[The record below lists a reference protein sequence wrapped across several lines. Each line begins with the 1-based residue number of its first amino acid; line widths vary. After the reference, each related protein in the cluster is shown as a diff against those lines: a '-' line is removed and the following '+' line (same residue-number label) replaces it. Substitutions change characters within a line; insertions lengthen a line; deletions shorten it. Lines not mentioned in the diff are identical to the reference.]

1 MRTANTVAD
10 VVALLGAGVLLM
22 LAGCGG
28 GGGGTGPGKTAAQW
42 TLEGWGAFEGDD
54 YTTAAS
60 RFQQAISTDPSY
72 ADAYN
77 GLGWS
82 DSKMDR
88 LSDAVAQF
96 NLGLSKPSTTIVHY
110 EILAGKAFT
119 YNAQG
124 GLNVTPAISAAES
137 VATYSPS
144 FAFSHDPKVTISD
157 VHLLLAE
164 CYASQGDFLSALRH
178 VQAIE
183 STFIADVATAS
194 GRALLLDE
202 IEWLRTRV

>member
-1 MRTANTVAD
+1 VAD
-10 VVALLGAGVLLM
+10 VIALLWVGVLLI

-28 GGGGTGPGKTAAQW
+28 GGGTGTGKTAPQW
-42 TLEGWGAFEGDD
+42 TQEGWTAFESDD

-60 RFQQAISTDPSY
+60 RFQQAISTDASY

-82 DSKMDR
+82 YSKTDR

-96 NLGLSKPSTTIVHY
+96 NLGLGKPGTAVVHY

-124 GLNVTPAISAAES
+124 GANVTYAISAAES
-137 VATYSPS
+137 VVTYSPS
-144 FAFSHDPKVTISD
+144 FAFSHDAGVTISD
-157 VHLLLAE
+157 VHLLLSE
-164 CYASQGDFLSALRH
+164 CYATQGDFVNALRH
-178 VQAIE
+178 IQAVE
-183 STFIADVATAS
+183 GTFVADVTTAS
-194 GRALLLDE
+194 GRASLLDE